1 MALFIYMPMN
11 YYDEIKT
18 EIEQALD
25 SGNLEEARF
34 LLKREFSMPYIPE
47 EAEQELRSLEG
58 RLRYLESEQ
67 KDHVEK
73 SMEHLLHQLKGRP
86 ASQLAAVNALA
97 ERNLRTV
104 VPEIRDWLSKDPL
117 PEAAAM
123 MIELLAEQEIAE
135 EFTIQKDGIEYEFC
149 ADAVTPVTRSEGF
162 RIALAMMSSWLG
174 KEPSLLEIAKTIL
187 VSKCY
192 MALPLSYEV
201 SEAKELALCCC
212 LEAADAMGMEERKD
226 SLKAAAEKDDTIR
239 NLA

>member
-1 MALFIYMPMN
+1 MAFLFFMN

-47 EAEQELRSLEG
+47 DAEQQLRQLEG
-58 RLRYLESEQ
+58 RLRYCEAEKREHGEQ
-67 KDHVEK
+67 

-97 ERNLRTV
+97 DRNLRTI
-104 VPEIRDWLSKDPL
+104 VPEIQDWLSKDPV

-135 EFTIQKDGIEYEFC
+135 EFTIQKNGIEYTFHG
-149 ADAVTPVTRSEGF
+149 DAVTPVTRSEGF
-162 RIALAMMSSWLG
+162 RLALNCMNQWLG
-174 KEPSLLEIAKTIL
+174 KEPSLLEIAKTVL
-187 VSKCY
+187 VSRCY
-192 MALPLSYEV
+192 MALPLSYEAA
-201 SEAKELALCCC
+201 EAKELALQSC
-212 LEAADAMGMEERKD
+212 LEAAEAMGMQELKEQLKGIAEQDETVRKF
-226 SLKAAAEKDDTIR
+226 A
-239 NLA
+239 